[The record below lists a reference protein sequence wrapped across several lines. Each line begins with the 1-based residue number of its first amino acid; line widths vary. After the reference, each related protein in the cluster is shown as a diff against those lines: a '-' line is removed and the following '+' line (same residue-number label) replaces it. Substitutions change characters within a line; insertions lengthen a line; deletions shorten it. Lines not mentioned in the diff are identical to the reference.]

1 MISKR
6 RIKIGATYKTNAWW
20 ADKGRITIT
29 DIVDD
34 VAEVVYDE
42 VDPTGKLIKRRCI
55 GQSPVS
61 LLRVIIIK
69 EIKYIMGE
77 AINDN

>member
-6 RIKIGATYKTNAWW
+6 RIKIGATYKTKVWW
-20 ADKGRITIT
+20 AYKGRITIT

-34 VAEVVYDE
+34 VAEVVYDK
-42 VDPTGKLIKRRCI
+42 VDINGKLLQRRCI
-55 GQSPVS
+55 GHSPIT
-61 LLRVIIIK
+61 LLRAIIIK